1 MKRKVVWLIL
11 SCLIVVALVLTSC
24 GPAAEEGEGKTVVG
38 KVVEKEAPEVEK
50 EEEVVKPEEKG
61 PQHGGTLV
69 LLTGWAVEPDK
80 WDPIEYSSAQESAFT
95 GYYLENLLTGDLSKG
110 ARGTKEYWFN
120 DTYWVPDQYITGQL
134 AESWEFTDP
143 LTVRFHL
150 RPGVYFQDKP
160 GVMTSREMT
169 SADVV
174 FSLNRLIEAKATL
187 GTRYEWMESVS
198 APDKYTVDLKLSKFS
213 ADWLW
218 RMTARGTHIIPP
230 ELVQA
235 GVADVKKQVG
245 TGPFMLVDYVKGSAL
260 TYDRNPNYW
269 GKTTIDG
276 KEYRLPFID
285 RLIVPFIAEPSTQLA
300 ALRTGKADILANV
313 QWQFRESLKATNPEL
328 KEYVMLIGGAGLVC
342 MREDIPPFNDIR
354 VRKAMNMAVDRKA
367 FIDSQLGG
375 EAVLLSWPFSA
386 AWPKVLFT
394 PLEDYPAST
403 QENFA
408 YNPEK
413 AKQLLAEAG
422 YPNGFKIGLIY
433 SSIASA
439 TADVCSMLA
448 SHWADIG
455 VEVELKPM
463 EQGAFV
469 GVAYGKK
476 YTDMIYYG
484 GSNSSPFSIMR
495 NVGEPG
501 DFYNLTMF
509 NYPDWYAKFT
519 QAKGEREYAG
529 QNKLLKELNAEAVST
544 ADYVILPTGYVYRYA
559 QPWVNNYYGETNS
572 ASFNLSQIMAAT
584 VWLDLDMKQEMIGK
598 R

>member
-1 MKRKVVWLIL
+1 MKRRVVWIIF
-11 SCLIVVALVLTSC
+11 SCLMVVAMVLASC
-24 GPAAEEGEGKTVVG
+24 APAPVAEEEGKTVVG
-38 KVVEKEAPEVEK
+38 EVTEKEGAAVEEEE
-50 EEEVVKPEEKG
+50 EEEVFTEVKEG
-61 PQHGGTLV
+61 PQYGGTLT
-69 LLTGWAVEPDK
+69 LLSGWAVEPDK

-110 ARGTKEYWFN
+110 ARGTNEYWFN

-143 LTVRFHL
+143 LTLRFHL
-150 RPGVYFQDKP
+150 RPGIYWPDKP
-160 GVMTSREMT
+160 GVMSSREMI

-174 FSLNRLIEAKATL
+174 FSFKRLIEAKATL

-213 ADWLW
+213 ADWLY
-218 RMTARGTHIIPP
+218 RMMARGTHIIPP

-269 GKTTIDG
+269 GKTTIGD
-276 KEYRLPFID
+276 KEYSLPFID

-300 ALRTGKADILANV
+300 ALRTGKADILGGV
-313 QWQFRESLKATNPEL
+313 EWQFRESLKATNPEL
-328 KEYVMLIGGAGLVC
+328 KEYVTLAGGAGLVC

-367 FIDSQLGG
+367 FIDSQFGG

-386 AWPKVLFT
+386 AWPKDLFT

-413 AKQLLAEAG
+413 AKQLLTEAG

-433 SSIASA
+433 SSIAPA

-469 GVAYGKK
+469 GVSYGKK

-484 GSNSSPFSIMR
+484 GSNSSPFSILR
-495 NVGEPG
+495 NAGEPG

-529 QNKLLKELNAEAVST
+529 QNKLLKELNAEVVST
-544 ADYVILPTGYVYRYA
+544 ADYVICPTRYVYRYA

-572 ASFNLSQIMAAT
+572 ASFNLSQVMAAT
-584 VWLDLDMKQEMIGK
+584 VWLDIGLK
-598 R
+598 AQK